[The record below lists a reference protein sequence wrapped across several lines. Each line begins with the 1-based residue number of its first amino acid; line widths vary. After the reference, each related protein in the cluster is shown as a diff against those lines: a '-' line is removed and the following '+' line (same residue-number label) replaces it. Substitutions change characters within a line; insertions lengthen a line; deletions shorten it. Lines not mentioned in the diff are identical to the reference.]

1 MKPTRQKNGG
11 RNMNFLLIFLPPCF
25 CHKFVPITSL
35 ICVRTVRQEEF
46 AEIDY
51 RVMRHAFDSQNE
63 LGRLCDEIIYR
74 NDLAARLEAAGFDP
88 VRKEVPVIVAHRDFA
103 KTYRLDLVVADAAIY
118 ELKTET
124 RLVADHDAQLL
135 NYLCLHGA
143 HHGKLINFRPA
154 QIESR
159 FVNTSLTADARRELV
174 VDSHRWCETDQGS
187 KLLRTTLLNLLEDWG
202 GFLELRLYMEALTY
216 FLGGEEKVARMVE
229 LRRDGLSLGNQ
240 RSHLVNEDTAF
251 RLTALTAGTEHYEQ
265 QLHSFLRH
273 SPLRA
278 LHWINL
284 AGHRVQFVTLKK

>member
-1 MKPTRQKNGG
+1 MI
-11 RNMNFLLIFLPPCF
+11 FLLIFMPPSF
-25 CHKFVPITSL
+25 CQSFMPITSP
-35 ICVRTVRQEEF
+35 IWVRPANQEEF
-46 AEIDY
+46 ARIDY

-74 NDLAARLEAAGFDP
+74 NDLAARLEAGGLGP
-88 VRKEVPVIVAHRDFA
+88 VRREVPVTAAHRDFT
-103 KTYRLDLVVADAAIY
+103 KTYRLDLIVADAAIY
-118 ELKTET
+118 ELKTEI
-124 RLVADHDAQLL
+124 RLAADHDAQLL
-135 NYLCLHGA
+135 NYLVLQGA

-159 FVNTSLTADARRELV
+159 FVNTSLTAEARRELV